1 MTHAPTH
8 HSQGLEDAFHVFT
21 QVSEQLSASYLVLE
35 NRVAQLT
42 DELAAARSERL
53 LQLAEKERLANRLT
67 HLLTVLPAGVVVLNG
82 TGRIQEYNP
91 LAVSLL
97 GEPLLGL
104 NWAAVAARVFAP
116 ELGEGQE
123 LLLRDG
129 RRVSLSTS
137 SLGTEPGQILLLRDV
152 TELHALQEG
161 LSRHQRLSA
170 MGEMVAALAHQIR
183 TPLSAALLYTSQL
196 VTYTEVPMSREAGRR
211 ERPSPQHENPDVHG
225 STNVAGGRTPGA
237 TDYRQYAGKVLSR
250 LRHLERLV
258 NDMLVFAKGGHFGA
272 EEIEVAVLLQDLQQ
286 AMDASL
292 SVASCRL
299 EVLDEAPEAKLY
311 GNREALLSAL
321 QNLVSNAMQACGKG
335 GRLQLLAHIVSDPHG
350 SDVVNVLLSDNGPG
364 IPDALLERIFEPFFT
379 TRAQGTGLGLA
390 VVQAIVRAHQG
401 TVWVESEPGQ
411 GSTFGLR
418 LPLKPAK
425 ILPSE
430 VAQHTACTAQL
441 FPAYRD
447 VLVSREAGCRERP
460 IDSAKRK
467 KLKERMS

>member
-1 MTHAPTH
+1 MKPAPIHQT
-8 HSQGLEDAFHVFT
+8 QGLEDAFHVFT
-21 QVSEQLSASYLVLE
+21 QVSEQLNASYIVLE

-67 HLLTVLPAGVVVLNG
+67 HLLNVLPAGVVVLNG
-82 TGRIQEYNP
+82 AGRIQEYNP

-116 ELGEGQE
+116 QLGEGQE
-123 LLLRDG
+123 LILRDD
-129 RRVSLSTS
+129 RRVSLSAS

-170 MGEMVAALAHQIR
+170 MGEMAAALAHQIR

-196 VTYTEVPMSREAGRR
+196 V
-211 ERPSPQHENPDVHG
+211 SPQHD
-225 STNVAGGRTPGA
+225 SL
-237 TDYRQYAGKVLSR
+237 DYRQYAGKVLSR

-258 NDMLVFAKGGHFGA
+258 NNMLVFAKGGHFGA
-272 EEIEVAVLLQDLQQ
+272 DEIEVAVLMQDLQQ
-286 AMDASL
+286 AMDAPL
-292 SVASCRL
+292 AVAECRL
-299 EVLDEAPEAKLY
+299 EILNEAPKATLH

-321 QNLVSNAMQACGKG
+321 QNLANNAMQACGKG
-335 GRLQLLAHIVSDPHG
+335 GRLVLLAQTVSDPDG
-350 SDVVNVLLSDNGPG
+350 GEAIALLLSDNGPG
-364 IPDALLERIFEPFFT
+364 IPDAVQERIFEPFFT
-379 TRAQGTGLGLA
+379 TRPQGTGLGLA

-401 TVWVESEPGQ
+401 VVWVESEPGQ

-430 VAQHTACTAQL
+430 VARHAPRSCLL
-441 FPAYRD
+441 FP
-447 VLVSREAGCRERP
+447 
-460 IDSAKRK
+460 IDRAKRK
-467 KLKERMS
+467 NLKERMS

>member
-82 TGRIQEYNP
+82 AGRIQEYNP

-137 SLGTEPGQILLLRDV
+137 SLGTEAGQILLLRDV

-196 VTYTEVPMSREAGRR
+196 A
-211 ERPSPQHENPDVHG
+211 SPQHDN
-225 STNVAGGRTPGA
+225 

-272 EEIEVAVLLQDLQQ
+272 DEIEVAALLQDLQQ

-292 SVASCRL
+292 SVAGCRL
-299 EVLDEAPEAKLY
+299 EVLDEAPEAKLH

-335 GRLQLLAHIVSDPHG
+335 GRLQLLTHIVSDPHG
-350 SDVVNVLLSDNGPG
+350 SEAVNVLLSDNGPG

-401 TVWVESEPGQ
+401 MMWVESEPGQ

-441 FPAYRD
+441 FPTYRD
-447 VLVSREAGCRERP
+447 VLVSREAGRRERP
-460 IDSAKRK
+460 INSAKRK

>member
-1 MTHAPTH
+1 MKHAPTH
-8 HSQGLEDAFHVFT
+8 QAQGLEDAFHVFT

-67 HLLTVLPAGVVVLNG
+67 HLLNVLPAGVVVLNG
-82 TGRIQEYNP
+82 AGRIQEYNP
-91 LAVSLL
+91 SAVALL

-116 ELGEGQE
+116 QLGEGQE
-123 LLLRDG
+123 LVLRDG
-129 RRVSLSTS
+129 RRVSLSAS

-170 MGEMVAALAHQIR
+170 MGEMAAALAHQIR

-196 VTYTEVPMSREAGRR
+196 AF
-211 ERPSPQHENPDVHG
+211 PQHDNF
-225 STNVAGGRTPGA
+225 
-237 TDYRQYAGKVLSR
+237 DYRQYAGKVLSR
-250 LRHLERLV
+250 LRHLEQLV
-258 NDMLVFAKGGHFGA
+258 NDMLVFAKGGHCGA
-272 EEIEVAVLLQDLQQ
+272 DEFTVALLLQDLQQ
-286 AMDASL
+286 AMDAPL
-292 SVASCRL
+292 SVAECRL
-299 EVLDEAPEAKLY
+299 EILNDAPKATLH

-335 GRLQLLAHIVSDPHG
+335 GRLQLLATYKDVLVSREAGRRERPQTVSDPHG
-350 SDVVNVLLSDNGPG
+350 AEAVNLLLSDNGPG
-364 IPDALLERIFEPFFT
+364 IPDALQERIFEPFFT

-401 TVWVESEPGQ
+401 MVWVESEPGQ

-418 LPLKPAK
+418 LPLKPATV
-425 ILPSE
+425 LPSE
-430 VAQHTACTAQL
+430 VARHTAVAPGFLPPATLVHPCTAQL
-441 FPAYRD
+441 F
-447 VLVSREAGCRERP
+447 P

>member
-1 MTHAPTH
+1 MKHAPVH
-8 HSQGLEDAFHVFT
+8 QAQGLEDAFHVFT
-21 QVSEQLSASYLVLE
+21 QVSEQLSASYHVLE
-35 NRVAQLT
+35 NRVAHLT

-67 HLLTVLPAGVVVLNG
+67 HLLNVLPAGVVVLNG
-82 TGRIQEYNP
+82 AGRIQEYNP
-91 LAVSLL
+91 SAVVLL

-116 ELGEGQE
+116 ALGEGQE
-123 LLLRDG
+123 LVLRDG
-129 RRVSLSTS
+129 RRVSLSAS

-152 TELHALQEG
+152 TELHTLQEG

-170 MGEMVAALAHQIR
+170 MGEMAAALAHQIR

-196 VTYTEVPMSREAGRR
+196 A
-211 ERPSPQHENPDVHG
+211 SPQHDNI
-225 STNVAGGRTPGA
+225 
-237 TDYRQYAGKVLSR
+237 DYRQYADKVLSR
-250 LRHLERLV
+250 LRHLEQLV
-258 NDMLVFAKGGHFGA
+258 NDMLVFAKGGHCGA
-272 EEIEVAVLLQDLQQ
+272 DEFTVAVLLQDLQQ
-286 AMDASL
+286 AMDAPL
-292 SVASCRL
+292 AVAECRL
-299 EVLDEAPEAKLY
+299 EILNEAPRATLL

-321 QNLVSNAMQACGKG
+321 QNLASNAVQACGKG
-335 GRLQLLAHIVSDPHG
+335 GQLQLLAQIVSDPHG
-350 SDVVNVLLSDNGPG
+350 VESVNLLLSDNGPG
-364 IPDALLERIFEPFFT
+364 IPEAVQGRIFEPFFT

-430 VAQHTACTAQL
+430 VVRHTAKL
-441 FPAYRD
+441 F
-447 VLVSREAGCRERP
+447 P

-467 KLKERMS
+467 KLLKERIS

>member
-1 MTHAPTH
+1 MKHAPTH
-8 HSQGLEDAFHVFT
+8 HSQGLENAFHVFT

-82 TGRIQEYNP
+82 AGRIQEYNP

-137 SLGTEPGQILLLRDV
+137 SLGTETGQILLLRDV

-170 MGEMVAALAHQIR
+170 MGEMAAALAHQIR

-196 VTYTEVPMSREAGRR
+196 A
-211 ERPSPQHENPDVHG
+211 SPQHDNPDVHG
-225 STNVAGGRTPGA
+225 SANVAGGRTPGA
-237 TDYRQYAGKVLSR
+237 TDYRQYASKALSR

-272 EEIEVAVLLQDLQQ
+272 DEIEVAVLLQDLQQ
-286 AMDASL
+286 AIDVPL
-292 SVASCRL
+292 SVAGCRL
-299 EVLDEAPEAKLY
+299 EVLDEAPGAKLY
-311 GNREALLSAL
+311 GNREALLSVL

-335 GRLQLLAHIVSDPHG
+335 GRLQLLAQTVSDPHG
-350 SDVVNVLLSDNGPG
+350 AEAVNLLLSDNGPG

-401 TVWVESEPGQ
+401 MVWVESEPGQ

-430 VAQHTACTAQL
+430 VAQHAPRSCLL
-441 FPAYRD
+441 FPI
-447 VLVSREAGCRERP
+447 E
-460 IDSAKRK
+460 SAKRK

>member
-1 MTHAPTH
+1 MKHAPTH
-8 HSQGLEDAFHVFT
+8 QAQGLEDAFHVFT

-67 HLLTVLPAGVVVLNG
+67 HLLNVLPAGVVVLNG
-82 TGRIQEYNP
+82 AGRIQEYNP
-91 LAVSLL
+91 SAVALL

-116 ELGEGQE
+116 QLGEGQE

-129 RRVSLSTS
+129 RRVSLSAS

-152 TELHALQEG
+152 TELHTLQEG
-161 LSRHQRLSA
+161 LSRHRRLSA
-170 MGEMVAALAHQIR
+170 MGEMAAALAHQIR

-196 VTYTEVPMSREAGRR
+196 TF
-211 ERPSPQHENPDVHG
+211 PQHEHL
-225 STNVAGGRTPGA
+225 
-237 TDYRQYAGKVLSR
+237 DYRQYAGKVLSR
-250 LRHLERLV
+250 LRHLEQLV
-258 NDMLVFAKGGHFGA
+258 SDMLVFAKGGHCGA
-272 EEIEVAVLLQDLQQ
+272 DEFTVEVLLQDLQQ
-286 AMDASL
+286 AMDAPL
-292 SVASCRL
+292 SVAECRL
-299 EVLDEAPEAKLY
+299 EILNEAPQATLH

-321 QNLVSNAMQACGKG
+321 QNLVNNAIQACGKG
-335 GRLQLLAHIVSDPHG
+335 GRLQLLTQTVSDAHG
-350 SDVVNVLLSDNGPG
+350 IESLNLLLSDNGPG
-364 IPDALLERIFEPFFT
+364 IPEAVLGRIFEPFFT

-401 TVWVESEPGQ
+401 IVWVESEPGQ

-430 VAQHTACTAQL
+430 VARHTAKL
-441 FPAYRD
+441 F
-447 VLVSREAGCRERP
+447 P

-467 KLKERMS
+467 KLKERTL

>member
-1 MTHAPTH
+1 MTYAPTH

-82 TGRIQEYNP
+82 VGRIQEYNP

-104 NWAAVAARVFAP
+104 NWAAVAARAFAP

-137 SLGTEPGQILLLRDV
+137 SLGTELGQILLLRDV

-196 VTYTEVPMSREAGRR
+196 A
-211 ERPSPQHENPDVHG
+211 SPQHDN
-225 STNVAGGRTPGA
+225 A
-237 TDYRQYAGKVLSR
+237 DYRQYAGKVLSR

-272 EEIEVAVLLQDLQQ
+272 DEIEVAVLLQDLQQ
-286 AMDASL
+286 AMDAPL
-292 SVASCRL
+292 SAAGCRL
-299 EVLDEAPEAKLY
+299 EVLDEAPGAKLY

-321 QNLVSNAMQACGKG
+321 QNLVSNATQACGKG
-335 GRLQLLAHIVSDPHG
+335 GRLQLLTQIVSDPHG
-350 SDVVNVLLSDNGPG
+350 AEAVNLLLSDNGPG

-401 TVWVESEPGQ
+401 MVWVESEPGQ

-430 VAQHTACTAQL
+430 VAQHAPHSCLL
-441 FPAYRD
+441 F
-447 VLVSREAGCRERP
+447 P

>member
-8 HSQGLEDAFHVFT
+8 QAQGLEDAFHVFT

-82 TGRIQEYNP
+82 AGRIQEYNP

-152 TELHALQEG
+152 TEVHALQEG

-170 MGEMVAALAHQIR
+170 MGEMAAALAHQIR

-196 VTYTEVPMSREAGRR
+196 VTHRDVLMSAA
-211 ERPSPQHENPDVHG
+211 PQHDN
-225 STNVAGGRTPGA
+225 A
-237 TDYRQYAGKVLSR
+237 DYRQYAGKVLSR

-272 EEIEVAVLLQDLQQ
+272 EEIEVAALLQDLQQ
-286 AMDASL
+286 ATDAPL
-292 SVASCRL
+292 SVAGCRL

-335 GRLQLLAHIVSDPHG
+335 GRLQLLTHIVSDPHG
-350 SDVVNVLLSDNGPG
+350 SEAVNVLLSDNGPG
-364 IPDALLERIFEPFFT
+364 IPDAVLERIFEPFFT

-401 TVWVESEPGQ
+401 MVWVESEPGQ

-430 VAQHTACTAQL
+430 VAQHTACTAVAAGFLPPATLVHPCTAQL
-441 FPAYRD
+441 
-447 VLVSREAGCRERP
+447 LP

>member
-1 MTHAPTH
+1 MKYAPTH

-82 TGRIQEYNP
+82 AGRIQEYNP

-196 VTYTEVPMSREAGRR
+196 A
-211 ERPSPQHENPDVHG
+211 SPQHDHPDVHG

-237 TDYRQYAGKVLSR
+237 TDVQGSTNVAGGRTLGATDYRQYASKTLSR

-272 EEIEVAVLLQDLQQ
+272 DEIEVTVLLQDLQQ
-286 AMDASL
+286 AMDAPL
-292 SVASCRL
+292 SMAGCRL
-299 EVLDEAPEAKLY
+299 EVLDEAPGAKLY

-335 GRLQLLAHIVSDPHG
+335 GRLQLLAQTVSDPHG
-350 SDVVNVLLSDNGPG
+350 AEAVNLLLSDNGPG
-364 IPDALLERIFEPFFT
+364 IPAALLERIFEPFFT

-401 TVWVESEPGQ
+401 MVWVESEPGQ

-430 VAQHTACTAQL
+430 VAQHTAQL
-441 FPAYRD
+441 F
-447 VLVSREAGCRERP
+447 P